1 MRVTIIPFD
10 KIVAVDGYAVGDI
23 DFSGFDPD
31 IHAVQFLDGKGH
43 IEYKN
48 RPQEEITNIF
58 RFDHLLNQ
66 HRDKKDFIEKR
77 KVDPYYGMPAEERLS
92 TMKEDY
98 HLRANREFD
107 GDSKKPV
114 STPYGSF
121 NGGEG
126 SAMSIK
132 GAIELT
138 EELEESVV
146 ILTDFENEPKQLTP
160 HEAREVLVVIAKDFR
175 NKFYLKQQKKVVI
188 KKATD
193 PKQIKALFGEE

>member
-1 MRVTIIPFD
+1 MRITIIPFD
-10 KIVAVDGYAVGDI
+10 KIVAVDGYAIGDI

-31 IHAVQFLDGKGH
+31 IHAIQFLDGKGH

-48 RPQEEITNIF
+48 RAPEEITDVF
-58 RFDHLLNQ
+58 RFGGLLDQ
-66 HRDKKDFIEKR
+66 HKVKKDFIENR
-77 KVDPYYGMPAEERLS
+77 KLDPYYGMKHSDRLKY
-92 TMKEDY
+92 MKEDY
-98 HLRANREFD
+98 RLKANREFEE
-107 GDSKKPV
+107 DSKKPV

-160 HEAREVLVVIAKDFR
+160 HEAREVLVVIANDFR

-188 KKATD
+188 RKATD